1 MLRPVVC
8 GVRNET
14 NKEFLNDALARLLL
28 IPTHHKHELRHMG
41 IRTTVG
47 VAISIPAIVGIWLVF
62 LAGLSLH
69 FYMTYL
75 GAALYGFWT
84 AAIVFSFPIVGE
96 AIMWI
101 RSWITLGAFI
111 NPVSIWLVIW
121 LFALVGM
128 YAVAG
133 LGVLIGGRR
142 D

>member
-1 MLRPVVC
+1 
-8 GVRNET
+8 
-14 NKEFLNDALARLLL
+14 
-28 IPTHHKHELRHMG
+28 
-41 IRTTVG
+41 
-47 VAISIPAIVGIWLVF
+47 
-62 LAGLSLH
+62 
-69 FYMTYL
+69 MTYL

-121 LFALVGM
+121 LSALVGM
-128 YAVAG
+128 YALAG
-133 LGVLIGGRR
+133 LGVLIGGRY